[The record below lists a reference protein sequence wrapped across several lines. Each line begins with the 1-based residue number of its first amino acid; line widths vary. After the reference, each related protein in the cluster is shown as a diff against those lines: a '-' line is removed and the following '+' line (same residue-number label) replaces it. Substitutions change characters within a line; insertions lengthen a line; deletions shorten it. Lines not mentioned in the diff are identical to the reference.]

1 MVRPN
6 LIDSAYLDCMTVF
19 PKLSFTRILLIIN
32 GIYTCVKLH
41 FFFEIT
47 SILASTI
54 TKKIVNC
61 PLLHLLTISTAEG
74 KPSTKEKSI
83 KKNQQITG

>member
-1 MVRPN
+1 MGDDTDVT
-6 LIDSAYLDCMTVF
+6 SQKY
-19 PKLSFTRILLIIN
+19 SFTRILQIIN

-54 TKKIVNC
+54 TKKNVICFADN
-61 PLLHLLTISTAEG
+61 IESTLFLPQKFG
-74 KPSTKEKSI
+74 GFSRSVYLCNI
-83 KKNQQITG
+83 D

>member
-1 MVRPN
+1 MGDDTDVTSRK
-6 LIDSAYLDCMTVF
+6 Y
-19 PKLSFTRILLIIN
+19 SFTRILLIIN

-54 TKKIVNC
+54 TKKNRNLFC
-61 PLLHLLTISTAEG
+61 
-74 KPSTKEKSI
+74 
-83 KKNQQITG
+83 